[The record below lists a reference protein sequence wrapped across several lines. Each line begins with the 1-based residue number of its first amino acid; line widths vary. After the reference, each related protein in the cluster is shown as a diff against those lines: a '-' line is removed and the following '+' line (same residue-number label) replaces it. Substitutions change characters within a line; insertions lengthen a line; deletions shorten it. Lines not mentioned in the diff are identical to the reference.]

1 MDGIAEILKSFMRNF
16 PQGVTVVTYSSE
28 KGFGGITVSSFTS
41 ISLEPPLILI
51 SLAKGT
57 ESYRSISEQDF
68 FAVNLLAEDQKSV
81 SDRFA
86 GRDGVKERFSGIKYD
101 LSERKLP
108 VITGSVAYLECRKYR
123 QEDAGDHD
131 ILLGEV
137 LGGRILNSKMPL
149 IYYRQQYTSLSEP
162 WSREQPFELFW

>member
-1 MDGIAEILKSFMRNF
+1 MRNF

-28 KGFGGITVSSFTS
+28 SGFEGVTVSSFTS

-57 ESYRSISEQDF
+57 KSNMLLSLQDY

-86 GRDGVKERFSGIKYD
+86 GRDDIEERFRGIKYS
-101 LSERKLP
+101 LTSRKLP
-108 VITGSVAYLECRKYR
+108 IIAGSVAYLECRKYR
-123 QEDAGDHD
+123 WEDAGDHD
-131 ILLGEV
+131 IVLGEV
-137 LGGRILNSKMPL
+137 LDGAVLNSKMPL
-149 IYYRQQYTSLSEP
+149 VYHRQQYTLLSEP
-162 WSREQPFELFW
+162 WSREEPFELFW